1 MADISLREYV
11 QKVENLIENNEI
23 DQAIAH
29 CKHILHVYPKHID
42 SYRLLGKAFLEKQ
55 KYSDAS
61 DIFQRVLSSIPD
73 DFISHIGMSI
83 IREDENNLDASI
95 WHMERAFEVQPSNKA
110 VQDELRRLYT
120 NRDGVAPPKIRLTRG
135 ALVRMYVRGELYEQ
149 AIGEINSALEED
161 PNRIDLEVIL
171 AKIYFNTDKK
181 VEATE
186 TCSKIITKLPYSFEA
201 NKILTEI
208 LPGTTREEDQ
218 KVFRQRVI
226 DLDPYFEF
234 TNDTLRDSQEISDS
248 KIMVEYLDWDP
259 LSDMY
264 DQPDWAKSI
273 GLSVD
278 EDNSLENDISFWL
291 SDSEKEDSEISADET
306 IPEEKPEEI
315 AIEEGKD
322 TVGMQEI
329 LSEYSGNQL
338 EETEINEEQTA
349 LTDETS
355 QNGINIETPG
365 EDLPEWLKEAGWEK
379 STEDDTEIQK
389 GFSLPPF
396 SAELTDE
403 LSETEDIDS
412 VEPGEIPDWI
422 KDIAPSEEL
431 LEENKLFQED
441 EFEIKNFEDLITGIE
456 SEDSTTSPVEKVSNW
471 ESEFDNNSSPLSDLT
486 ENEDEAEIEF
496 SDIFSDSNSGEGEE
510 NENTQEDEVDDLDW
524 LKGISL
530 DEDQVDEL
538 QMSKSQEFNLDFD
551 DSFEKET
558 KPEDIPSQFEE
569 GKENWIN
576 ADLSEEPGN
585 ELESIKSLEFKTE
598 DTEEIDE
605 ELPDWIKSVVEND
618 EIEEIEDVEFVSP
631 ENLVEF
637 SPISEED
644 QDEIKDE
651 FTISFDENDEFPD
664 LEEFDLEKSGFDANS
679 DTEEL
684 EDELEEKFADQT
696 LSQLERDMISEIED
710 LPSLQENQ
718 EISDLIMEP
727 EDSIS
732 SSESDKKDI
741 ESTIAWM
748 EGLVAAQ
755 NVPIASDD
763 LDEKESDKS
772 KESVEEKPEWIS
784 EILDSSES
792 DFSDMDTTPSWL
804 RELEIEAENVGNE
817 PQIPED
823 LLEESTISDAETEDI
838 EELEIQIE
846 EIGGEKESSFVEETA
861 NLEIESNTEEPSLEF
876 DSKLVD
882 GDQIA
887 DDEIEPIAEEIE
899 IVADEDAAKF
909 EEEVDLIP
917 ELIGEQSQDFIIDL
931 PDLEAENIEVSL
943 RTQTEEIEEQVED
956 MLREESELDQEQEPS
971 LAGSEMS
978 LETEFEPEE
987 LPDETA
993 FAETERVSVEEISEE
1008 PFEEFVETQPAFVEE
1023 ISKEPIAEFVKT
1035 HTPSVE
1041 GFRDQPTEELVEIIP
1056 GLEET
1061 PIGIDDLEEAKKLL
1075 TSGAVD
1081 QSIIV
1086 FNDLIKDNIFLEDI
1100 ISNIQNALD
1109 HHYPINIDLWK
1120 TLGDAFL
1127 KNKQFQ
1133 KALDAYS
1140 KAEDLLL

>member
-1 MADISLREYV
+1 MADISLREYI

-29 CKHILHVYPKHID
+29 CKHILQIYPKHID

-120 NRDGVAPPKIRLTRG
+120 NRDGVAPLKIRLTRG

-149 AIGEINSALEED
+149 AIGEINAALEED

-171 AKIYFNTDKK
+171 AKIYFNTDQK

-186 TCSKIITKLPYSFEA
+186 TCSKIITKLPYCFEA

-234 TNDTLRDSQEISDS
+234 TNDNLRDSLEISDS

-264 DQPDWAKSI
+264 NQPDWTKSI

-291 SDSEKEDSEISADET
+291 SNSVKESSEISLDET
-306 IPEEKPEEI
+306 VPDESPDEI
-315 AIEEGKD
+315 ELEEGENIVVDKMQDIPFETSEAQPDD
-322 TVGMQEI
+322 TEMDGKFDIESQDE
-329 LSEYSGNQL
+329 
-338 EETEINEEQTA
+338 EEQISMVN
-349 LTDETS
+349 DVSSNET
-355 QNGINIETPG
+355 NIETPG

-379 STEDDTEIQK
+379 SNEEDAELQK
-389 GFSLPPF
+389 GFSLPPL
-396 SAELTDE
+396 SAELTE
-403 LSETEDIDS
+403 EQSETEDLDS

-422 KDIAPSEEL
+422 KEIAPSEEII
-431 LEENKLFQED
+431 EENNLFKED
-441 EFEIKNFEDLITGIE
+441 EFEIKNFEELISGIGT
-456 SEDSTTSPVEKVSNW
+456 EDSTTSPAEKTSAW
-471 ESEFDNNSSPLSDLT
+471 ESEFDNNIPPLSDLT
-486 ENEDEAEIEF
+486 ENEEEEKEVTE
-496 SDIFSDSNSGEGEE
+496 IFSDTLNVEDEDQGDTGEGEE
-510 NENTQEDEVDDLDW
+510 DDLEW
-524 LKGISL
+524 LKSISL
-530 DEDQVDEL
+530 DEDQIDDSQL
-538 QMSKSQEFNLDFD
+538 NKSQELNPDFQD
-551 DSFEKET
+551 LFEKEIE
-558 KPEDIPSQFEE
+558 PGEIPGQIEE
-569 GKENWIN
+569 GKDDWIK
-576 ADLSEEPGN
+576 ADLDEKSEN
-585 ELESIKSLEFKTE
+585 ELETIKSAEFQTDDSDE
-598 DTEEIDE
+598 SDE
-605 ELPDWIKSVVEND
+605 ELPDWIKSVVEKD
-618 EIEEIEDVEFVSP
+618 EIKGTEDFELDS
-631 ENLVEF
+631 EDNLSEF
-637 SPISEED
+637 SSISEEE
-644 QDEIKDE
+644 QTEKKEE

-664 LEEFDLEKSGFDANS
+664 TEELDLEKSGFDANLET
-679 DTEEL
+679 DEF

-696 LSQLERDMISEIED
+696 LSQLEKDMISEIEE
-710 LPSLQENQ
+710 LPSFKEEEELVDFLKESEDTNL
-718 EISDLIMEP
+718 SP
-727 EDSIS
+727 ES
-732 SSESDKKDI
+732 SKEDI

-755 NVPIASDD
+755 NEQPASDD
-763 LDEKESDKS
+763 LVEQEPE
-772 KESVEEKPEWIS
+772 ESVEEKPEWIS
-784 EILDSSES
+784 EILDSTES

-804 RELEIEAENVGNE
+804 RELEIEADNVGIE
-817 PQIPED
+817 PEIPD
-823 LLEESTISDAETEDI
+823 SFLEESKISELDIDEI
-838 EELEIQIE
+838 EELELQSEDFVE
-846 EIGGEKESSFVEETA
+846 EEESGSVEETA
-861 NLEIESNTEEPSLEF
+861 KFEIEPEAEEPSIEF
-876 DSKLVD
+876 DSKLTD

-887 DDEIEPIAEEIE
+887 SDAFEHIDEEIE
-899 IVADEDAAKF
+899 IVADKEAEKL
-909 EEEVDLIP
+909 EEEVEFIPGLI
-917 ELIGEQSQDFIIDL
+917 EEQKQDFMSDL
-931 PDLEAENIEVSL
+931 ADLEAENVEDSL
-943 RTQTEEIEEQVED
+943 GTQTEEMEEQVEE
-956 MLREESELDQEQEPS
+956 MPQEESKLDQEQEPI

-987 LPDETA
+987 SPGESEI
-993 FAETERVSVEEISEE
+993 AETELVSGEEFSEE
-1008 PFEEFVETQPAFVEE
+1008 PTEEF
-1023 ISKEPIAEFVKT
+1023 
-1035 HTPSVE
+1035 
-1041 GFRDQPTEELVEIIP
+1041 VEIIP
-1056 GLEET
+1056 GSEEVSK
-1061 PIGIDDLEEAKKLL
+1061 GIDDLEEAKKLL
-1075 TSGAVD
+1075 TSGEVD
-1081 QSIIV
+1081 QSINV
-1086 FNDLIKDNIFLEDI
+1086 FKDLIKENIFLEDI

-1140 KAEDLLL
+1140 KAEDLLS